1 MASKTPSDLPESNS
15 MVHAVN
21 SSLAVPVGPDF
32 SDAADKALNVVV
44 QINAQESEKLARQKW
59 IRTIRLATTPFSG
72 I

>member
-1 MASKTPSDLPESNS
+1 

-21 SSLAVPVGPDF
+21 SSLAAPVGPDF

-44 QINAQESEKLARQKW
+44 QINAQRKVKTGSPKMDK
-59 IRTIRLATTPFSG
+59 TTFWQQIHFFRSL